1 MDGHP
6 GLLPL
11 IGAGAG
17 QNPAYRPAHRHTT
30 YEQGL
35 RVEVATLVRKKSAS
49 C

>member
-17 QNPAYRPAHRHTT
+17 QNPAYGRLTVNLWR
-30 YEQGL
+30 L
-35 RVEVATLVRKKSAS
+35 RRDQARGVSG
-49 C
+49 